1 MKKTS
6 TLFLAAIFC
15 LAINEHS
22 NAQIS
27 LLSTD
32 LTEIGDVIVRY
43 NDTIPAYGPVGAGA
57 NQTWDF
63 SNAVND
69 STATTTVVSVNST
82 AFASTFPSSNYAMTG
97 AADSYLFFEHDVN
110 TMTTT
115 GAAGD
120 LLATGEQIESPF
132 SDALTLHE
140 FPRTYGSFFDDTYA
154 FITEASG
161 AGLPLPI
168 PVNRVKLT
176 HTGHVYDTTDAYG
189 TLITPTGTYD
199 ALRVKTVDFT
209 TDILEYKLFAFS
221 PWATFSNTSDTS
233 VSYSWH
239 AKEEM
244 LAIAEYAYDSI
255 GNPARFTYSSVPPV
269 STVGTNEIASSKND
283 IVLFPQPADD
293 ILCINNLRIDET
305 YSAEVFSINGKL
317 IFSERLDDS
326 CLEVHNL
333 TRGMYILRLTDAKGR
348 IENMVK
354 FVVE

>member
-1 MKKTS
+1 MKKIS
-6 TLFLAAIFC
+6 TLFLVALFC
-15 LAINEHS
+15 LAINEQL

-43 NDTIPAYGPVGAGA
+43 NDTIPTYGPGGSGA

-63 SNAVND
+63 SNAIIDTIV
-69 STATTTVVSVNST
+69 TTTVVSTNST
-82 AFASTFPSSNYAMTG
+82 AFASTFPSSDYAMTG
-97 AADSYLFFEHDVN
+97 GADSYLFFEHDAN
-110 TMTTT
+110 TMITT

-132 SDALTLHE
+132 SDHLTLHE

-154 FITEASG
+154 FITEANG

-176 HTGHVYDTTDAYG
+176 HTGHAFDTTDAYG

-221 PWATFSNTSDTS
+221 SWATFSNTSDTS

-269 STVGTNEIASSKND
+269 STVGLDESISKAG
-283 IVLFPQPADD
+283 IILYPQPASNV
-293 ILCINNLRIDET
+293 LCVKNLATDNT
-305 YSAEVFSINGKL
+305 YSAEVFSISGKL
-317 IFSERLDDS
+317 IFSEQLDNS
-326 CLEVHNL
+326 CLELRNL
-333 TRGMYILRLTDAKGR
+333 KQGMYVLRLADTKGR
-348 IENMVK
+348 LQSIEK
-354 FVVE
+354 FVVD